1 MAYEKQHWQDALQA
15 AKPKGSGS
23 NDSTDPREA
32 KKRSRIMYN
41 KRKLEK
47 EIKKYVKN
55 RIWIRSKDID
65 AIGRKH
71 GFQSYGMEFESN
83 RDGEQ
88 QISE

>member
-1 MAYEKQHWQDALQA
+1 
-15 AKPKGSGS
+15 
-23 NDSTDPREA
+23 
-32 KKRSRIMYN
+32 MYN